1 MQLLC
6 LYKKTNSKIK
16 EKINKNGKEI
26 LKILKFWKKEPGN
39 QLHINRKNNGFFTFK
54 EDKENFQNNP
64 TVRLINSAKN
74 EIGRISKFIYYSLI
88 RQLKVKQWRNTQNF
102 IDWFIKLVEK
112 SKHKFSMFGII
123 KGFYPSVKGTLLIK
137 SIIFAK
143 KHVNI
148 PDKDKII
155 VKQTQKSFISSNNE
169 PWVKKKSLVY
179 SM

>member
-1 MQLLC
+1 MPTFYSYFYKSFSGDYHIYILRNAVTEC

-39 QLHINRKNNGFFTFK
+39 QLRINRKNNGFFTLK

-74 EIGRISKFIYYSLI
+74 EIGRISKFIYSSPI
-88 RQLKVKQWRNTQNF
+88 KQLKVKQCRNTQNI
-102 IDWFIKLVEK
+102 IDWFKKLVEK

-123 KGFYPSVKGTLLIK
+123 KTFTHQQRTRSLL
-137 SIIFAK
+137 
-143 KHVNI
+143 
-148 PDKDKII
+148 
-155 VKQTQKSFISSNNE
+155 KQ
-169 PWVKKKSLVY
+169 
-179 SM
+179 